1 MKIRLL
7 LISLLV
13 LGLIFFPVIL
23 NLTVTKSRIYYFI
36 DYDVQGSNREGI
48 ITKVETLNYTV
59 YLNNYIERDDEFE
72 NVIDAD
78 FVRYLK
84 GRIENDTKFHWE
96 TFYGHYLRYFFI
108 AENHSTLY
116 LSYSNN
122 TIFNVKDQNNQSL
135 LSVENYFWADIAW
148 YLNFTQLSY
157 VYSVKTTILLSNVI
171 FIEMYLDYGYHCG
184 NVCGLSY
191 SIDQYLVLSPNLDA
205 LMIFI
210 PQYKGVVVA

>member
-23 NLTVTKSRIYYFI
+23 NLTVIKSRIYYLI
-36 DYDVQGSNREGI
+36 DYDVQGSNREEI

-59 YLNNYIERDDEFE
+59 YLNNYRERDDEFE
-72 NVIDAD
+72 NFIDVD
-78 FVRYLK
+78 FIRYLK

-96 TFYGHYLRYFFI
+96 MFYEHFLRYFFI
-108 AENHSTLY
+108 AEDNSNLY

-135 LSVENYFWADIAW
+135 LSVENYLRADIAW

-157 VYSVKTTILLSNVI
+157 VYSDTTTILLSNVI
-171 FIEMYLDYGYHCG
+171 FIEMYLDYGYYCG
-184 NVCGLSY
+184 NICGLWY

-210 PQYKGVVVA
+210 PHTWISVS